1 VTPSRTSGQALLAV
15 EALEAGYGDFKA
27 LHGVSFAVEPGEIVT
42 VIGGNGAGKSTTLKS
57 VIGIVR
63 PTAGTVVFD
72 GARIDGHAPRD
83 VVERGI
89 ALVPEGRN
97 LFAEM
102 TVEENLLVGAHPK
115 RARRD
120 AARRLR
126 ESYERFPLLGP
137 LRGRRAGAL
146 SGGQQQ
152 IVAIARAL
160 MSQPRLLL
168 MDEPTQG
175 LAPKITLEIFDLV
188 RAINRDGVAVVL
200 VEQNAVQALEL
211 AARAY
216 VLTEGKTVMEGAAAT
231 IRGNA
236 DVKRRF
242 LGEVL

>member
-1 VTPSRTSGQALLAV
+1 
-15 EALEAGYGDFKA
+15 
-27 LHGVSFAVEPGEIVT
+27 
-42 VIGGNGAGKSTTLKS
+42 
-57 VIGIVR
+57 VR
-63 PTAGTVVFD
+63 PTGGTVVFD

-168 MDEPTQG
+168 MDEPSLG

-188 RAINRDGVAVVL
+188 RAINRAGVAVVL

-216 VLTEGKTVMEGAAAT
+216 VLTEGRTVMEGSAAT

>member
-1 VTPSRTSGQALLAV
+1 MRLLSV
-15 EALEAGYGDFKA
+15 DALEAGYGDFKA

-63 PTAGTVVFD
+63 PTGGTVVFD

-168 MDEPTQG
+168 MDEPSLG

-188 RAINRDGVAVVL
+188 RAINRAGVAVVL

-216 VLTEGKTVMEGAAAT
+216 VLTEGRTVMEGSAAT

>member
-1 VTPSRTSGQALLAV
+1 
-15 EALEAGYGDFKA
+15 
-27 LHGVSFAVEPGEIVT
+27 
-42 VIGGNGAGKSTTLKS
+42 
-57 VIGIVR
+57 
-63 PTAGTVVFD
+63 
-72 GARIDGHAPRD
+72 
-83 VVERGI
+83 
-89 ALVPEGRN
+89 
-97 LFAEM
+97 
-102 TVEENLLVGAHPK
+102 
-115 RARRD
+115 
-120 AARRLR
+120 
-126 ESYERFPLLGP
+126 
-137 LRGRRAGAL
+137 
-146 SGGQQQ
+146 
-152 IVAIARAL
+152 

-168 MDEPTQG
+168 MDEPSLG

>member
-1 VTPSRTSGQALLAV
+1 MSLLAV
-15 EALEAGYGDFKA
+15 DDLQAGYGDFKA
-27 LHGVSFAVEPGEIVT
+27 LHGVSFAVEPGEIVC
-42 VIGGNGAGKSTTLKS
+42 VIGANGAGKSTTLKS
-57 VIGIVR
+57 IIGIVR
-63 PTAGTVVFD
+63 PTGGTVIFD
-72 GARIDGHAPRD
+72 GEHIEGRAPGE
-83 VVERGI
+83 VVERGL

-97 LFAEM
+97 LFAAM
-102 TVEENLLVGAHPK
+102 TVEENLMVGAHPK
-115 RARRD
+115 RVRRGI
-120 AARRLR
+120 ARRLR
-126 ESYERFPLLGP
+126 ESYDRFPLLGP
-137 LRGRRAGAL
+137 LRRRRAGSL

-160 MSQPRLLL
+160 MSEPRLLL
-168 MDEPTQG
+168 MDEPSLG

-200 VEQNAVQALEL
+200 VEQNVVQALEL
-211 AARAY
+211 ASRAY

>member
-1 VTPSRTSGQALLAV
+1 MS
-15 EALEAGYGDFKA
+15 
-27 LHGVSFAVEPGEIVT
+27 
-42 VIGGNGAGKSTTLKS
+42 VIGANGAGKSTTLKS
-57 VIGIVR
+57 IIGIVR
-63 PTAGTVVFD
+63 PTGGTVVFD
-72 GARIDGHAPRD
+72 GERIDGRAPGE
-83 VVERGI
+83 VVERGL

-97 LFAEM
+97 LFAGM
-102 TVEENLLVGAHPK
+102 TVEENLLVGAHAQ
-115 RARRD
+115 AR
-120 AARRLR
+120 AARRGRRLR
-126 ESYERFPLLGP
+126 ADYERFPLLGP

-160 MSQPRLLL
+160 MSEPRLLL
-168 MDEPTQG
+168 MDEPSLG
-175 LAPKITLEIFDLV
+175 LAPKITLEIFDVV

-200 VEQNAVQALEL
+200 VEQNVVQALEL
-211 AARAY
+211 ASRAY

>member
-1 VTPSRTSGQALLAV
+1 MSLLAV
-15 EALEAGYGDFKA
+15 DGLQAGYGDFKA
-27 LHGVSFAVEPGEIVT
+27 LHGVSFAVEPGEIVC
-42 VIGGNGAGKSTTLKS
+42 VIGANGAGKSTTLKS
-57 VIGIVR
+57 IIGIVR
-63 PTAGTVVFD
+63 PTAGTVIFD
-72 GARIDGHAPRD
+72 GEHIEGRAPGE
-83 VVERGI
+83 VVERGL

-97 LFAEM
+97 LFADM
-102 TVEENLLVGAHPK
+102 TVEENLMVGSHPK
-115 RARRD
+115 RVRRGV
-120 AARRLR
+120 ARRLS
-126 ESYERFPLLGP
+126 EGYDRFPLLGP
-137 LRGRRAGAL
+137 LRGRRAGSL

-160 MSQPRLLL
+160 MSAPRLLL
-168 MDEPTQG
+168 MDEPSLG

-188 RAINRDGVAVVL
+188 RAINHDGVAVVL
-200 VEQNAVQALEL
+200 VEQNVVQALEL

>member
-1 VTPSRTSGQALLAV
+1 MSLLAV
-15 EALEAGYGDFKA
+15 DGLQAGYGDFKA
-27 LHGVSFAVEPGEIVT
+27 LHGVSFAVEPGEIVC
-42 VIGGNGAGKSTTLKS
+42 VIGANGAGKSTTLKS
-57 VIGIVR
+57 IIGIVR
-63 PTAGTVVFD
+63 PTAGTIIFD
-72 GARIDGHAPRD
+72 GEHIEGRAPGE
-83 VVERGI
+83 VVERGL

-102 TVEENLLVGAHPK
+102 TVEENLMVGSHPK
-115 RARRD
+115 RARRGV
-120 AARRLR
+120 ARRLR
-126 ESYERFPLLGP
+126 ESYDRFPLLGP
-137 LRGRRAGAL
+137 LRGRRAGSL

-160 MSQPRLLL
+160 MSEPRLLL
-168 MDEPTQG
+168 MDEPSLG

-188 RAINRDGVAVVL
+188 RAINQDGVAVVL
-200 VEQNAVQALEL
+200 VEQNVVQALEL
-211 AARAY
+211 ASRAY